1 MLLVELILGVISVFC
16 SPCST
21 DSTAPFFSWLDA
33 NAGLISRSLHSTLCF
48 QFLSP
53 SRFLLPGFCHLTAED
68 RPREILIS
76 EGAPALLCDYF
87 LHQWKVLTSEPGSLT
102 PLTSTEMSLQTA
114 CGIFLNLVVTAPD
127 LIR

>member
-16 SPCST
+16 T